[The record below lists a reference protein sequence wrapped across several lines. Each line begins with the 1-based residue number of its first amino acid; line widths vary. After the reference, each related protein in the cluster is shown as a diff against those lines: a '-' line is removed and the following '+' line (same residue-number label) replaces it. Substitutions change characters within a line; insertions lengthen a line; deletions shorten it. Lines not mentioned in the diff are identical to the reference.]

1 MLRELKEVK
10 QTAQILQY
18 NTKLTLSWTSQEMEQ
33 LLNNLQCAPVF
44 KSISPTIQKIV
55 PKLKADEHFQN
66 DSEGGM
72 AGDNW

>member
-72 AGDNW
+72 ASDNW